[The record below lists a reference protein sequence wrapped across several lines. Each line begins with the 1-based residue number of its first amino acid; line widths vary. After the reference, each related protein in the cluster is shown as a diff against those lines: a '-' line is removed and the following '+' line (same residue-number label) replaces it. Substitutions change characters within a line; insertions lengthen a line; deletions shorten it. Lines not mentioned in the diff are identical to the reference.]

1 VIPNR
6 PPRSTL
12 LTGPPA
18 RPREPATLIGVKLK
32 LILGA
37 IALAAAIAATL
48 PELRPGLIALIG
60 QGQGCPF
67 SHAIRIAR
75 EKADLTAAKD
85 RILAASRLLE
95 TDPAGFEHWET
106 PYGRFWIPAGQ
117 KYILPFNL
125 AEMETQIYGTGA
137 HYVQPGDTVLDCG
150 ANIGTFARFALN
162 ARAGKVIA
170 IEPSPENLECLRRN
184 FPAEIDDGR
193 LVLVAKGVWH
203 QEDTLELL
211 VDPQNRAA
219 DSFVMERDAATGA
232 VKVPLTTIDRLATDL
247 GLARVDFIKMDIEG
261 AETNALRGAAAV
273 MARDHPRMSISAY
286 HLVGDPVDIPRI
298 VRGAW
303 PGVKVECGPCNYGEG
318 VLRPDVLFFRK

>member
-1 VIPNR
+1 M
-6 PPRSTL
+6 PP
-12 LTGPPA
+12 PY
-18 RPREPATLIGVKLK
+18 PRATRTTLIGVKLK

-48 PELRPGLIALIG
+48 PELRPGLLALAG
-60 QGQGCPF
+60 QGQGCPP

-75 EKADLTAAKD
+75 EKAALTAAKD

-106 PYGRFWIPAGQ
+106 PHGRFWIPAGQ

-137 HYVQPGDTVLDCG
+137 HYIQPGDTVLDCG

-193 LVLVAKGVWH
+193 LVLVPKGVWH

-219 DSFVMERDAATGA
+219 DSFVMQREAATGA
-232 VKVPLTTIDRLATDL
+232 VKVPLTTIDRLASDL
-247 GLARVDFIKMDIEG
+247 ALPRVDFIKMDIEG
-261 AETNALRGAAAV
+261 AETNALRGATAI
-273 MARDHPRMSISAY
+273 MARDQPRMSISAY
-286 HLVGDPVDIPRI
+286 HLPADPVDIPRI
-298 VRGAW
+298 VREAW
-303 PGVKVECGPCNYGEG
+303 PAVHVECGPCNFEEG
-318 VLRPDVLFFRK
+318 RLRPDVLFFRK